1 MGFNEEYNKI
11 FELVKADISKVSEE
25 LQNSISIKEPLYTP
39 LNSIISAPSKHIR
52 ALSAFLYL
60 RANNIN
66 IDLVHIKLQAAVELI
81 HNASLI
87 HDDIIDE
94 SSTRRNEKTLNTLFD
109 NKLAVLAGDYLLAAA
124 LNKLDEIKNF
134 EVTGLFAKIMK
145 TMCLGEINQYFARY
159 KTVTIEEYI
168 DKSRSK
174 TASLFQAAIEGS
186 AILSGML
193 SRVAAKE
200 FALNLGIAF
209 QIRDDLINYK
219 TTRTDLQ
226 TGIYTA
232 PVILGQTSGGSDG
245 IEKTLRLLNNYID
258 KSCTLLDKIEN
269 NTFKE
274 ALIALLELLRHE

>member
-94 SSTRRNEKTLNTLFD
+94 SWTRRNEKTLNTLFD

-134 EVTGLFAKIMK
+134 EVTGLFAEIMK

-193 SRVAAKE
+193 SRVEAKE

-219 TTRTDLQ
+219 TTRTDIQ

>member
-274 ALIALLELLRHE
+274 ALIALLELLKHE

>member
-124 LNKLDEIKNF
+124 LNKLDDIKNF
-134 EVTGLFAKIMK
+134 EVTGLFSEIMK

-193 SRVAAKE
+193 SRVEAKE

-226 TGIYTA
+226 SGIYTA

-258 KSCTLLDKIEN
+258 KSFDLLDKIEN

>member
-11 FELVKADISKVSEE
+11 FELVKADISKVLEE

-39 LNSIISAPSKHIR
+39 LNSILAAPSKHIR

-134 EVTGLFAKIMK
+134 EVTGLFAEIMK

-193 SRVAAKE
+193 SRVEVKE

-219 TTRTDLQ
+219 TTRTDIQ

>member
-134 EVTGLFAKIMK
+134 EVTGLFAEIMK

>member
-134 EVTGLFAKIMK
+134 EVTGLFSEIMK

-226 TGIYTA
+226 SGIYTA

>member
-39 LNSIISAPSKHIR
+39 LNAIISAPSKHIR

-66 IDLVHIKLQAAVELI
+66 IDLVYIKLQAAVELI

-134 EVTGLFAKIMK
+134 EVTGLFAEIMK

-193 SRVAAKE
+193 SRIAAKE

-226 TGIYTA
+226 SGIYTA

>member
-66 IDLVHIKLQAAVELI
+66 IDSVHIKLQAAVELI

-94 SSTRRNEKTLNTLFD
+94 SWTRRNEKTLNTMFD

-134 EVTGLFAKIMK
+134 EVTGLFAEIMK

-226 TGIYTA
+226 SGIYTA

-258 KSCTLLDKIEN
+258 KSCALLDKIEN

>member
-134 EVTGLFAKIMK
+134 EVTGLFSEIMK

-193 SRVAAKE
+193 SRVEAKE

-226 TGIYTA
+226 SGIYTA

>member
-11 FELVKADISKVSEE
+11 FELVKADISKVLEE

-39 LNSIISAPSKHIR
+39 LNSILAAPSKHIR

-134 EVTGLFAKIMK
+134 EVTGLFAEIMK

-193 SRVAAKE
+193 SRVE
-200 FALNLGIAF
+200 VN
-209 QIRDDLINYK
+209 DLINYK
-219 TTRTDLQ
+219 TTRTDIQ

>member
-134 EVTGLFAKIMK
+134 EVTGLFAEIMK

-193 SRVAAKE
+193 SRVEAKE

-226 TGIYTA
+226 SGIYTA

>member
-66 IDLVHIKLQAAVELI
+66 IDFVHIKLQAAVELI

-193 SRVAAKE
+193 SRVEAKE
-200 FALNLGIAF
+200 VALNLGIAF

-226 TGIYTA
+226 SGIYTA

>member
-219 TTRTDLQ
+219 TTRTDIQ

>member
-39 LNSIISAPSKHIR
+39 LNAIISAPSKHIR

-66 IDLVHIKLQAAVELI
+66 IDSVHIKLQAAVELI

-94 SSTRRNEKTLNTLFD
+94 SWTRRNEKTLNTMFD

-124 LNKLDEIKNF
+124 LNILYEIKNF
-134 EVTGLFAKIMK
+134 EVTGLFAEIMK

-226 TGIYTA
+226 SGIYTA

>member
-134 EVTGLFAKIMK
+134 EVTGLFSEIMK

-193 SRVAAKE
+193 SRVEAKE

-226 TGIYTA
+226 SGIYTA

-258 KSCTLLDKIEN
+258 KSFDLLDKIEN

-274 ALIALLELLRHE
+274 ALVALLELLKHE

>member
-134 EVTGLFAKIMK
+134 EVTGLFAEIMK

-193 SRVAAKE
+193 SRVEAKE

-226 TGIYTA
+226 SGIYTA

-258 KSCTLLDKIEN
+258 KSFDLLDKIEN

-274 ALIALLELLRHE
+274 ALVALLELLKHE

>member
-134 EVTGLFAKIMK
+134 EVTGLFAEIMK

-226 TGIYTA
+226 SGIYTA

>member
-25 LQNSISIKEPLYTP
+25 LQNSISIKEPLYTT

-134 EVTGLFAKIMK
+134 EVTGLFAEIMK

-193 SRVAAKE
+193 SRLEAKE

-226 TGIYTA
+226 SGIYTA

-274 ALIALLELLRHE
+274 ALVALLELLRHE

>member
-134 EVTGLFAKIMK
+134 EVTGLFAEIMK

-193 SRVAAKE
+193 SRVEVKE

-219 TTRTDLQ
+219 TTRTDIQ

>member
-134 EVTGLFAKIMK
+134 EVTGLFAEIMK

-193 SRVAAKE
+193 SRVEAKE

-219 TTRTDLQ
+219 TTRTDIQ

>member
-25 LQNSISIKEPLYTP
+25 LQNSISIKEPLFTP
-39 LNSIISAPSKHIR
+39 LKSILAAPSKHIR

-134 EVTGLFAKIMK
+134 EVTGLFAEIMK

-193 SRVAAKE
+193 SRVEVKE

-226 TGIYTA
+226 SGIYTA

-258 KSCTLLDKIEN
+258 KSCALLDKIEN

>member
-226 TGIYTA
+226 SGIYTA

-274 ALIALLELLRHE
+274 ALIALLELLKHE